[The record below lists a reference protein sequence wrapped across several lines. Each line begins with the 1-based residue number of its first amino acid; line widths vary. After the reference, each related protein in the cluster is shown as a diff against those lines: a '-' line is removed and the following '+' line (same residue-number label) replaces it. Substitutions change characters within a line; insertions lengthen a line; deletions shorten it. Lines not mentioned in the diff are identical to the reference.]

1 MHLFTQQACLLTN
14 LSVGLFIW
22 RYTCFHEA
30 ADTCPAIIITADT
43 LAPSHNQY
51 VRRVPIWAQ
60 EKAGDDMWLPQGPLR
75 TFPGLIL
82 PHPIPPSKLYQSGHA
97 RLRDHNDIPPK

>member
-14 LSVGLFIW
+14 LGVGLFIW

-51 VRRVPIWAQ
+51 VRRVRICAQ
-60 EKAGDDMWLPQGPLR
+60 EKAGDDMCLPQGLLSLFPLLFR
-75 TFPGLIL
+75 PHSFLPKHLTQLAFSLITQ
-82 PHPIPPSKLYQSGHA
+82 PNNPT
-97 RLRDHNDIPPK
+97 